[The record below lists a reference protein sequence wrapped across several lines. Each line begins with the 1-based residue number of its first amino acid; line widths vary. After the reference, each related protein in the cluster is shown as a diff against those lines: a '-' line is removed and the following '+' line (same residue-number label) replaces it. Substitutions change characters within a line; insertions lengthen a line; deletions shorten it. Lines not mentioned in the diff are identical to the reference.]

1 MSGGAPFRLNNYI
14 SRTRFEEIFGS
25 LRYIVQNDVRYYYG
39 FSHMRKMEESWNLN
53 MSEEFNPS
61 CINVLYEGMMEWFNK
76 YTPIFMCVGRKP
88 HPFGN

>member
-1 MSGGAPFRLNNYI
+1 
-14 SRTRFEEIFGS
+14 
-25 LRYIVQNDVRYYYG
+25 
-39 FSHMRKMEESWNLN
+39 MRKMEESWNLN

-88 HPFGN
+88 HPFGNEERTICCGLAYIFESSYSRRQIFP